1 LELALIISYSVIFLF
16 LIRKS
21 GLFDRSVLSTSFL
34 TFFGVVKIAVALLYY
49 YIVST
54 STTHHD
60 SRIFIRDA
68 NIIYSSLQESIWYY
82 IHLTFGPNDYLPEPD
97 HLCAYIDPMGFWYDQ
112 GNYTMVRINSIF
124 RLFSFGYSSLHYI
137 FFSMLSFVGAYNLY
151 RFFERQTKVPSPYI
165 ALPILFFPGT
175 LFWTSGGHKEAIV
188 FLCIGLIFN
197 MTARITEGNRRWST
211 LTCLGFAML
220 VLAQV
225 RFYTLAIF
233 LPGLIAYLLVYTR
246 RWKPFVTFAAFYG
259 TFIICALL
267 FDINSDGFRIA
278 EEITIR
284 QQTFQKSDGNT
295 SFDLPAVSDSWT
307 RIFGLIPHAVMNPYC
322 RPLISDCN
330 HGLCLLG
337 SIESMLL
344 LLILFILIIRVKLT
358 SILSNPNALLC
369 ISFGILIQ
377 LLIGLIVNNAGAIVR
392 YRSVA
397 VPLIIVGLLIA
408 IHDSW
413 PEQKNDRN
421 SRATSN

>member
-1 LELALIISYSVIFLF
+1 LELALIIFYSVLFLF
-16 LIRKS
+16 VIRKS
-21 GLFDRSVLSTSFL
+21 GLFGHSVLPPSFL
-34 TFFGVVKIAVALLYY
+34 VFFGVVKIAVALLYY

-54 STTHHD
+54 TTTHYD

-82 IHLTFGPNDYLPEPD
+82 LHLTFGPNDYLPEPD

-112 GNYTMVRINSIF
+112 GNYTMVRINAIF
-124 RLFSFGYSSLHYI
+124 RLFSFGHASLHYI

-151 RFFERQTKVPSPYI
+151 RFVERQTKVPSMYI
-165 ALPILFFPGT
+165 ALPIFFFPGT

-197 MTARITEGNRRWST
+197 MTARITEGNRKWVT
-211 LTCLGFAML
+211 LLGLSFAML
-220 VLAQV
+220 VLALV

-233 LPGLIAYLLVYTR
+233 LPGLIAYLLVYTGK
-246 RWKPFVTFAAFYG
+246 WKPFTAFALLYG

-284 QQTFQKSDGNT
+284 QHTFQKSDGNT
-295 SFDLPAVSDSWT
+295 SFELPGVSNSWT
-307 RIFGLIPHAVMNPYC
+307 RIFSLLPHAVINPYC
-322 RPLISDCN
+322 RPLISDCY
-330 HGLCLLG
+330 HGLCILSSLE
-337 SIESMLL
+337 SILL
-344 LLILFILIIRVKLT
+344 LFILFILIIKVKIK

-369 ISFGILIQ
+369 ICFGVLIQ

-397 VPLIIVGLLIA
+397 IPLIIVGLLIA
-408 IHDSW
+408 IHDTW
-413 PEQKNDRN
+413 PERNNDTRN
-421 SRATSN
+421 RTSSN